1 MDGAAPVAA
10 QAKPRPYKKFW
21 NSAFHSRFVHTF
33 FFALFICWDQ
43 AVALAPRYGT
53 SLMIL
58 FLPALTQVD
67 LFWCWFPIG
76 PAGVRAVLYLISIL
90 FVFLLQ
96 VSTLTEGA
104 PTLLAP
110 IQKLRRALLS
120 WSTFQIILFYVCSA
134 SWFTEVYI
142 WSGGNKNLAWV
153 IKGDRTTHDTLNE
166 QPIWL
171 RAFFMQLGF
180 AQGVKH
186 IYGSLSTLRLPVADA
201 PSPQA
206 KDQRTHPASDI
217 YTTFREAGVGMLSRS
232 IISSAAVSVIG
243 PFFYTQLLRQPLW
256 KLHLAFAKPW
266 FNLSRSHA
274 RAEGLPP
281 IFGTLPTTIFVGFWL
296 CLAWEFSALS
306 LLVYF
311 RNPPVKNDQPW
322 TSSGKDPNGSL
333 LSGMKAKRGLLK
345 TFAFWELVIIAQNHP
360 ERRKLIFADIERPI
374 GPVWSQMLVQTLKVL
389 QAIDDR
395 IQPPTQSPTTAT
407 QQPVES
413 LPKILKESSDLVRT
427 QEQKAIIA
435 PGGPRGGSA
444 RQRIMDIADDK
455 FRQLGSHP
463 ETIRIPEMPNPAA
476 LGQGAKGYFSWL
488 FKTTSAAKI
497 NAIVLNS
504 PNSDAAIIVDAI
516 ESTTRMLTCS
526 LQDDAFGRAMSG
538 VPDAVK
544 QFTMTIELIEG
555 LLHQSPPDGD
565 ISEVRIVLNRLRQG
579 LSELLSAFQ
588 MFLSDTGLGIADLNR
603 ARKASGLLEAE
614 KEEQKRIEE
623 APRRREPLPA
633 TEDEGSAPRPEESWR
648 EWNKPKRT
656 TKLFPS
662 YTGDRP
668 QRKSSGGTGANG
680 TARRP
685 REMEQVR

>member
-1 MDGAAPVAA
+1 MNTAAPVGA

-33 FFALFICWDQ
+33 LFAVFICYDL
-43 AVALAPRYGT
+43 AVALAPRYGMFSMT
-53 SLMIL
+53 L
-58 FLPALTQVD
+58 FAPALTSID
-67 LFWCWFPIG
+67 RLWCWLPLG
-76 PAGVRAVLYLISIL
+76 PAGVRAVLYLISII

-110 IQKLRRALLS
+110 IEKLKRALLS
-120 WSTFQIILFYVCSA
+120 WSTFQIIFFYVCSA

-142 WSGGNKNLAWV
+142 WSGRNKNMTWV
-153 IKGDRTTHDTLNE
+153 IKGDKTTHDTLNE

-171 RAFFMQLGF
+171 RAFFLQLGF

-186 IYGSLSTLRLPVADA
+186 IYRSLSTLRLPVADA
-201 PSPQA
+201 PAPQA
-206 KDQRTHPASDI
+206 KDHRTHPVPDI
-217 YTTFREAGVGMLSRS
+217 YTTLREEGPGILLRS
-232 IISSAAVSVIG
+232 IVSSSAMSVVG
-243 PFFYTQLLRQPLW
+243 PFVYSQLLRQPLW
-256 KLHLAFAKPW
+256 QIHLAFAKPW

-281 IFGTLPTTIFVGFWL
+281 IFGTMVTTIFVGFWL

-306 LLVYF
+306 LLIYF
-311 RNPPVKNDQPW
+311 REPPVKNGQPW

-333 LSGMKAKRGLLK
+333 LSGMKARRGLLK
-345 TFAFWELVIIAQNHP
+345 TFAFWELVIIARNHP
-360 ERRKLIFADIERPI
+360 ERRKLIFADIERPT
-374 GPVWSQMLVQTLKVL
+374 GPIWSQMLVQTLKVL
-389 QAIDDR
+389 EAIDDR
-395 IQPPTQSPTTAT
+395 IQLPTQKPTTAT

-413 LPKILKESSDLVRT
+413 LPKILKESSELGRT

-435 PGGPRGGSA
+435 RSGPRGGSA

-463 ETIRIPEMPNPAA
+463 ETIRIPELPDPAV

-516 ESTTRMLTCS
+516 ESTTKMLTCS
-526 LQDDAFGRAMSG
+526 LQDDAFGRAMAG
-538 VPDAVK
+538 VPDAVR
-544 QFTMTIELIEG
+544 QFTKTIELIEG
-555 LLHQSPPDGD
+555 VLHQIPPDGD
-565 ISEVRIVLNRLRQG
+565 ISEVRFVLNRLRKG

-633 TEDEGSAPRPEESWR
+633 AEDDEIAPRPEESWR

-662 YTGDRP
+662 YNADRP
-668 QRKSSGGTGANG
+668 QRKTSGGGAADG
-680 TARRP
+680 TTRKP